1 MKKIYYET
9 AFMSRENWSVLVELY
24 DLLSTLGSDA
34 RTLFVR
40 QAEVGAGDE
49 RRRWDSNPRGLFTLH
64 DFQSCSLGHYET
76 PPALFLF
83 RSATTL
89 ARLAEWASSGESGI
103 RTHEGYSPYRFSR
116 AALSTTQTS
125 LRCAVYHISS
135 GKT

>member
-64 DFQSCSLGHYET
+64 DFQSCSLGDYDT
-76 PPALFLF
+76 RPGLFLF
-83 RSATTL
+83 RSAPTL
-89 ARLAEWASSGESGI
+89 PRSADRSSSGASGI
-103 RTHEGYSPYRFSR
+103 RTLERHS
-116 AALSTTQTS
+116 
-125 LRCAVYHISS
+125 
-135 GKT
+135 